1 MKKHR
6 IRSVKTTLTATCMAL
21 VLLAAA
27 LLGAAAIFSI
37 RTATDMA
44 MTEYESAMDS
54 GYKSEI
60 QSEVETVIAVLQH
73 EYDQYRSGKLTE
85 REAMDEAMEIVRDMR
100 YRADDSGYFWIDDTD
115 YTLVMHP
122 ILTDQ
127 EGTNRHELQDQN
139 GVMIIQEIMKVC
151 SGAEGGG
158 FNEFYF
164 TKSDGVTVA
173 PKVAY
178 SELFQ
183 PWGWVVSTGNYVDDM
198 KAEMS
203 GVADGI
209 NEKFTSL
216 CVFTLV
222 LVGVMLVIAF
232 IWSRIYAHRLCRPLV
247 KLQGLADRLSEGD
260 LTTGVDVKER
270 NEIGETASAL
280 NTAQEHMVSLIS
292 EVSTASSDLK
302 AALDSFSADF
312 ASMQSS
318 IGNVSIAVN
327 GIAQNNTEQ
336 AASTTEASNNVMGIA
351 DGVRKISDEAEKL
364 LASAGQMQDYA
375 QRSLTNLEELI
386 ETSGRTETDIQ
397 SMHDQTESTN
407 VSVKKINKAAALIS
421 DIAEQTNL
429 LSLNAS
435 IEAARAGEAGRGFAV
450 VAEEIN
456 TLATQSAETASEISG
471 IIGELTTNSERSM
484 GMMAQMNDAAKAQ
497 VEALNRTSEMFRGMQ
512 AALEDCAASVRVVTD
527 MVRSANAE
535 QANVTKNIE
544 ILTQIATGNAASTE
558 ETSSMT
564 SELEGTIRRSSS
576 TVGRLE
582 EDIKVLAENLSH
594 FHL

>member
-73 EYDQYRSGKLTE
+73 EYDKYRSGKLTE
-85 REAMDEAMEIVRDMR
+85 RQAKDEAMEIVRAMR

-122 ILTDQ
+122 ILADQ

-209 NEKFTSL
+209 NGKFTSL

-222 LVGVMLVIAF
+222 LAGVMLVIAF
-232 IWSRIYAHRLCRPLV
+232 IWSRIYAHRLCLPLV

-318 IGNVSIAVN
+318 VSSVSIAVN

-336 AASTTEASNNVMGIA
+336 AASTTETSNSVMGIA

-386 ETSGRTETDIQ
+386 ETSGRTEADIR

-582 EDIKVLAENLSH
+582 EDVKVLAENLSH

>member
-85 REAMDEAMEIVRDMR
+85 REAK
-100 YRADDSGYFWIDDTD
+100 DD
-115 YTLVMHP
+115 LE
-122 ILTDQ
+122 DQ
-127 EGTNRHELQDQN
+127 KAKSAREVLELRGRIEDQN
-139 GVMIIQEIMKVC
+139 GVMSIQEIMKVC

-209 NEKFTSL
+209 NGKFTSL
-216 CVFTLV
+216 CVFTLI
-222 LVGVMLVIAF
+222 LACVMLVIAF
-232 IWSRIYAHRLCRPLV
+232 IWSRIYAHQLCRPLV

-318 IGNVSIAVN
+318 VSSVSIAVN

-336 AASTTEASNNVMGIA
+336 AASTTETSNSVMGIA

-471 IIGELTTNSERSM
+471 IIGELTANSERSM

-512 AALEDCAASVRVVTD
+512 AALEDCAASVRIVTD

-564 SELEGTIRRSSS
+564 SDLEGTIRRSSS

-582 EDIKVLAENLSH
+582 EDMKVLAENLSH